1 MHILVLLACLIGNS
15 YVPTTG
21 LNKAKSLK
29 PDAGNILFKLL
40 QHGYPPHEWMGL
52 AIGLMMGGQVGKYS
66 GLIGDHA
73 KLTALV
79 NDWTA
84 KAEMEGR
91 WEALVTAVDMSG
103 QKMSAKK
110 LAKDV
115 GVPLLKDTDV
125 DCN

>member
-1 MHILVLLACLIGNS
+1 MVIHVFCQFA
-15 YVPTTG
+15 TTG
-21 LNKAKSLK
+21 LKKVKCLK
-29 PDAGNILFKLL
+29 PDANQILFKLQ
-40 QHGYPPHEWMGL
+40 QHKFPPHEWMGL

-66 GLIGDHA
+66 GLTGDHA

-103 QKMSAKK
+103 QKMIAKK
-110 LAKDV
+110 LAE
-115 GVPLLKDTDV
+115 DV